1 MNAQYRVDSI
11 FQDEELGDYFAKC
24 FDLIYDEEFEKYLGL
39 PDEYDGKQN
48 ASTLLKDSAYE
59 MSDEVREE
67 IMTTFGVAEF
77 DDEESFSYSDDF
89 DDGWVEDDE
98 EDMAYAESFNLRE
111 ALNRIDLATDNSYDL
126 LNLYE
131 ACSLSENE
139 KKALGK
145 IVYSQQSPEVI
156 YDTLNNRFVNG
167 EEIEMPERDKDGVI
181 HEDEMSEGF
190 TYDDTGTNV
199 EVYSDYYI
207 AKKRANELGLKMAEF
222 GDLDDKFSYCFW
234 NESGD
239 RYADEQV
246 LAYYKFVGSVPAPL
260 DEFERQIML
269 DRYEKGPFDNEVESF
284 DDEEIGEGFK
294 PGDKVMV
301 KPSKKTGTVAK
312 VNGDYID
319 VEINGGK
326 DPDRRDTFYPNDLE
340 PLNEDVNKEDLKS
353 KLERATRDFV
363 VNTLGYDDEFV
374 NDYIVVSVTDSNFY
388 EGEPA
393 IKCEVRTELDY
404 EECSRL
410 AYALNPIVEAEDK
423 QAYFDMETNN
433 VTVAYLRTDFSDDVV
448 EERFVAEF
456 APIIARVDNMDEL
469 RKLYQDIKDSFEGV
483 WTYAT
488 FEAVHELIMAKADE
502 LNGDTVT
509 ESVLTEAEPPEN
521 KQVIGKGETIDKF
534 FQRMFPYPIEKMCK
548 LLLEAVQIYIDEKCT
563 TTEEVKWFCMRT
575 HDILNGD
582 KSHVDKPNIFKP
594 IDAIAT
600 YISKIDTP
608 RAKELAEAI
617 KPIRDAANK
626 FAYGVRASGG
636 PELLEP
642 AEKWLYDV
650 FVGGYRELC
659 KSNGGIVID
668 GNLDAKH
675 QFNTRDKATPKT
687 EIDKFNRFIADKV
700 NETFYFEGENWR
712 VRPLE
717 AYLKNE
723 GDGKCFISI
732 DVIDMAGEE
741 FGATFRTA
749 EENCV
754 DAQTLIKTCTEEA
767 MEQIGRQLKG
777 QFKSIKQRNITQ
789 DGDKADKSTKAVSKD
804 EIISD
809 KEVTEYTDN
818 LLSNISKNYRFANGK
833 TPICYVA
840 GAGVGVRSNNE
851 AYLEIQAVEE
861 TGGENIEILID
872 IPSEAVTDIKTFK
885 SKCEKLII
893 AEFEKEFFRTYKGSK
908 KVSESLS
915 GYLKE
920 DINDPDEVLEFKRNV
935 EAAED
940 LVDIENLIWGLSDG
954 VAEDAV
960 QRAFNENEDAEDLQT
975 VKDAVIREIDIY
987 LEDNEW
993 LGESL
998 FDDDDEDKPYTYTQV
1013 YDELK
1018 LETRNFTIDGDTIQY
1033 GYISEAEYA
1042 EKILKRHYASVV
1054 RNNCRLTFK
1063 DCKHKGSR

>member
-59 MSDEVREE
+59 MSDEVRQE

-89 DDGWVEDDE
+89 DDEWVEDDE

-199 EVYSDYYI
+199 EVYSDYHI

-312 VNGDYID
+312 VNGDYIE

-340 PLNEDVNKEDLKS
+340 HCNDALTESTSMEHPEKERVFKLSTDRGDTVDLHICMYDDEESPGDYQISAYGFLNDDEDFYFEQEELAALIRSNYTYLGTMDHTDAEKEFNSIVSYFSRYDNPRDCVPVELLVKLCDEDSKSVFGMNESLTEDVNKEDLKA

-448 EERFVAEF
+448 EEKFVADF
-456 APIIARVDNMDEL
+456 APIIERVNSMGEL

-488 FEAVHELIMAKADE
+488 FEAVHDLIMAKADE

-509 ESVLTEAEPPEN
+509 ESMLTEAEPDEN
-521 KQVIGKGETIDKF
+521 GQVMG
-534 FQRMFPYPIEKMCK
+534 
-548 LLLEAVQIYIDEKCT
+548 
-563 TTEEVKWFCMRT
+563 
-575 HDILNGD
+575 
-582 KSHVDKPNIFKP
+582 
-594 IDAIAT
+594 
-600 YISKIDTP
+600 
-608 RAKELAEAI
+608 
-617 KPIRDAANK
+617 
-626 FAYGVRASGG
+626 
-636 PELLEP
+636 
-642 AEKWLYDV
+642 
-650 FVGGYRELC
+650 
-659 KSNGGIVID
+659 
-668 GNLDAKH
+668 
-675 QFNTRDKATPKT
+675 
-687 EIDKFNRFIADKV
+687 
-700 NETFYFEGENWR
+700 
-712 VRPLE
+712 
-717 AYLKNE
+717 
-723 GDGKCFISI
+723 
-732 DVIDMAGEE
+732 
-741 FGATFRTA
+741 
-749 EENCV
+749 
-754 DAQTLIKTCTEEA
+754 
-767 MEQIGRQLKG
+767 
-777 QFKSIKQRNITQ
+777 
-789 DGDKADKSTKAVSKD
+789 KD

-818 LLSNISKNYRFANGK
+818 LLSNISKNYRFVNGE

-861 TGGENIEILID
+861 MGGENIEIFID
-872 IPSEAVTDIKTFK
+872 IPVEAVTDIKTFK

-893 AEFEKEFFRTYKGSK
+893 AEFEKEFFRAYKGAK
-908 KVSESLS
+908 KVSENLS
-915 GYLKE
+915 GCLKE
-920 DINDPDEVLEFKRNV
+920 DINDPDEVLDFKRNV

-998 FDDDDEDKPYTYTQV
+998 FDDYDEDKPYTYTQV

-1054 RNNCRLTFK
+1054 RNNFRLTFK